1 MDVEKT
7 ILKLASQRKKFKT
20 ADVVERLE
28 DNISRQFVSRVIN
41 ELVKQGKLA
50 KSGSTRSAS
59 YALPEKAAFLGN
71 RVKKRILN
79 NRIKEH
85 EVFDDLIRQAV
96 FLKGLKRNVLNSF
109 AYAFSEMLNNAI
121 EHSGSKNIEVE
132 IEKRGNDLLFVI
144 NDFGVG
150 VFKSIMRK
158 NKLSSELEA
167 IQDLL
172 KGKTTTMPQSH
183 SGEGIFFTSK
193 VSNVFILESFGRR
206 LRIDNIINDVFV
218 EELKPSKKGTKVIF
232 RISASSNKNIER
244 FFRKY
249 QTEPK
254 TFAFDKTEVRIKLH
268 SLETIY
274 ISRSQA
280 RRVLAGLEKFKTVI
294 LNFDKVLT
302 IGQGFADEIFRVFKS
317 KHPQIEIKAI
327 NTNKSVAFM
336 IARVKK

>member
-1 MDVEKT
+1 
-7 ILKLASQRKKFKT
+7 
-20 ADVVERLE
+20 
-28 DNISRQFVSRVIN
+28 
-41 ELVKQGKLA
+41 
-50 KSGSTRSAS
+50 
-59 YALPEKAAFLGN
+59 
-71 RVKKRILN
+71 
-79 NRIKEH
+79 
-85 EVFDDLIRQAV
+85 
-96 FLKGLKRNVLNSF
+96 
-109 AYAFSEMLNNAI
+109 
-121 EHSGSKNIEVE
+121 
-132 IEKRGNDLLFVI
+132 
-144 NDFGVG
+144 
-150 VFKSIMRK
+150 
-158 NKLSSELEA
+158 
-167 IQDLL
+167 
-172 KGKTTTMPQSH
+172 
-183 SGEGIFFTSK
+183 
-193 VSNVFILESFGRR
+193 

-327 NTNKSVAFM
+327 NTNKPVAFM